1 MPGNID
7 VQIALQSHASIV
19 CHNRSRD
26 GLLEFH
32 SICLLSQ
39 PPPGTVALEVELAL
53 VTQSK
58 SHESSRGRVTDPCSC
73 SFRPNC
79 SDQAIA
85 RTVRLDWKARLFLQ
99 IGEVDM
105 MLSNP
110 TVSTGVS
117 PGRQAG

>member
-1 MPGNID
+1 MLGNID

-26 GLLEFH
+26 GLLGCH
-32 SICLLSQ
+32 SVCLLSQ
-39 PPPGTVALEVELAL
+39 PLPGTVTLEVELAL
-53 VTQSK
+53 LTQSK

-73 SFRPNC
+73 SFRPEC

-85 RTVRLDWKARLFLQ
+85 RTVRLDWITRLFLQ

-110 TVSTGVS
+110 YLCLLESLQIGK
-117 PGRQAG
+117 